1 MSGSAAFA
9 GRADPGR
16 AQQAAES
23 LAAEREVF
31 LLGQFFAEVM
41 VVETSIG
48 GAGQMQDAVPHAP
61 WHNLVIAAWLR

>member
-1 MSGSAAFA
+1 
-9 GRADPGR
+9 
-16 AQQAAES
+16 
-23 LAAEREVF
+23 
-31 LLGQFFAEVM
+31 M